1 MSAQGRGY
9 TYSYREVLTILG
21 NGDSAK
27 GRYMLDDFALRL
39 EYARNEHP
47 EAEWKGAGDDY
58 ALDAM
63 EGEMR
68 EVRVA
73 MKLEGPQRVNSEL
86 KDLLATAW
94 RTLGDEHK

>member
-9 TYSYREVLTILG
+9 TYSYREALTILG
-21 NGDSAK
+21 NGNAAK
-27 GRYMLDDFALRL
+27 GRAMLDEFAQRL
-39 EYARNEHP
+39 VHARTEHP
-47 EAEWKGAGDDY
+47 ADEWKGSGDDY

-63 EGEMR
+63 ESEMR

-73 MKLEGPQRVNSEL
+73 MKLEGPARVRSEV

-94 RTLGDEHK
+94 RTYGDEHK